1 MEGKGEVP
9 LARTASFSRF
19 VQQGEIPMRSSRTVR
34 SATRMVTAAALCSAL
49 VVPVLSGAGP
59 AGAEVPSVHLELF
72 AAAPAGATNP
82 DDITKLGDLLYVTYQ
97 NNAAADG
104 SPAGATS
111 TVVAFDRA
119 RAAVVAT
126 YTLTGRCDG
135 LTADPRHHRILATV
149 NEDLNSSL
157 YVITPGSAEP
167 LAHYDYSPSPAETG
181 SDGTNGG
188 TDAVSIGSDG
198 TVYVAHSNPDQS
210 LPAPNNTAAVS
221 TLELHGTS
229 AELTPFFRVNDTAA
243 IIDPPAGGPASA
255 PLGLTDPDS
264 NRFLAGPGGG
274 TLVQDSQA
282 DSKLVFATDLEA
294 RAPKLRQLLLTNAT
308 PPSGGA
314 ATPQLDDIERAGGPG
329 TLYAVD
335 QATGNIYKADTAQV
349 EPGTLF
355 VSQPAPKSG
364 DLPNDPALGVL
375 DPDTG
380 VVTHIDSTMGS
391 PKGLLFVPERGRGSD
406 EK

>member
-1 MEGKGEVP
+1 
-9 LARTASFSRF
+9 
-19 VQQGEIPMRSSRTVR
+19 MRSSRTVR
-34 SATRMVTAAALCSAL
+34 SATRLVTAAALCSAL
-49 VVPVLSGAGP
+49 VLPVLSGAGP
-59 AGAEVPSVHLELF
+59 AGAQVPSVHLELF

-97 NNAAADG
+97 NKAAADG

-119 RAAVVAT
+119 TGAVVTT

-135 LTADPRHHRILATV
+135 LTADPRHHRIFATV

-157 YVITPGSAEP
+157 YVITPGTAGP

-188 TDAVSIGSDG
+188 TDAVSIGTDG

-210 LPAPNNTAAVS
+210 LPAPNNTAAVY
-221 TLELHGTS
+221 TLELHGTT
-229 AELTPFFRVNDTAA
+229 AGLTPFFGVNDTAA
-243 IIDPPAGGPASA
+243 IANPPAGGPTSA

-264 NRFLAGPGGG
+264 NRFLPGPHGG
-274 TLVQDSQA
+274 TLIQDSQA
-282 DSKLVFATDLEA
+282 DSKLVFATGLA
-294 RAPKLRQLLLTNAT
+294 AKTPKLRQLLLTNAT

-329 TLYAVD
+329 TLYTVD
-335 QATGNIYKADTAQV
+335 QATGDVYRADTGQV

-375 DPDTG
+375 DPHTG

-391 PKGLLFVPERGRGSD
+391 PKGLLFVPEHGHGSD
-406 EK
+406 AK